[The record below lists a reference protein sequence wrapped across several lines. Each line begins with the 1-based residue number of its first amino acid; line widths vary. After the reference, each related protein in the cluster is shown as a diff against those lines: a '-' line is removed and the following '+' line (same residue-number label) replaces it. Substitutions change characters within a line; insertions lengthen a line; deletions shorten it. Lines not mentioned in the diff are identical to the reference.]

1 MWGASWTMCKS
12 LSFLQVLG
20 HAPLP
25 SSYFMGG
32 SNGRGHVIHVEVV
45 WVDVLA
51 KATHATNVKE
61 VIMGEA
67 QPPRGATRCPQPYL
81 IYCILTAG
89 HTGASLGGAAG
100 PHSVAYSSHI
110 HPSRG
115 AVTGPGSSGH
125 SCFGPLL
132 SRDLGGHHVGCPSYT
147 DISPVQH
154 GPVQRGE
161 KDTVSR
167 VRGDVGA
174 SGGHLVG

>member
-100 PHSVAYSSHI
+100 LLFPHS
-110 HPSRG
+110 PQSRG
-115 AVTGPGSSGH
+115 RHWTWIFWPQLLRATPQQGP
-125 SCFGPLL
+125 
-132 SRDLGGHHVGCPSYT
+132 
-147 DISPVQH
+147 
-154 GPVQRGE
+154 RG
-161 KDTVSR
+161 TPRR
-167 VRGDVGA
+167 VPQLYR
-174 SGGHLVG
+174 H